1 MKIKTPF
8 FILEI
13 EYIFIIV
20 FFIFLFSN
28 KVKEILF
35 YFFICYLFIVFH
47 ELSHMLVASILGKDI
62 EKFKITLAGVCIEFK
77 KEKYN
82 LIKRKNSRF
91 EAFKNILIYIAGPI
105 SNLILAELFYKNEMI
120 FQINLFFALVNLLP
134 LFPLDGY
141 NILINIFVFFKIN
154 EIIREIFFKFSTYF
168 IYFNLILL
176 AIFQLI
182 QTNNISIFIFLF
194 YIILIQKQNN
204 ENSKK
209 YMLQKYNSY

>member
-13 EYIFIIV
+13 EYIFFIV

-35 YFFICYLFIVFH
+35 SFFICYLFIVFH

-62 EKFKITLAGVCIEFK
+62 EKFKVTLAGVCIEFK

-82 LIKRKNSRF
+82 LIIANNSRIN
-91 EAFKNILIYIAGPI
+91 ALKNILIYIAGPI
-105 SNLILAELFYKNEMI
+105 SNLILAELFYKNDMI
-120 FQINLFFALVNLLP
+120 FQINIFFALVNLLP

-141 NILINIFVFFKIN
+141 NILVNIFEFFRIN
-154 EIIREIFFKFSTYF
+154 ETIKEIFFKFSTYF
-168 IYFNLILL
+168 VYFNLFLL
-176 AIFQLI
+176 AIFQLL
-182 QTNNISIFIFLF
+182 QTKNISVFIFLF
-194 YIILIQKQNN
+194 YIFLIQKQN
-204 ENSKK
+204 SKKCKK
-209 YMLQKYNSY
+209 YML